1 MISQLFP
8 ELNVHP
14 KPILLFLDFF
24 VVFCLLIAL
33 PSIVLS
39 VYYKSTLIWQHYM
52 PKIQFLLKLTKMW
65 IQSLF
70 SRLKKT
76 PSSLTTQNC
85 TEHLTPSDLSELSS
99 PAPRTFP
106 KTSASP
112 QKLLRGKNGRFIR
125 GTRG

>member
-1 MISQLFP
+1 MISHLFP

-24 VVFCLLIAL
+24 AVFFLLVAL

-39 VYYKSTLIWQHYM
+39 VCYRSIHIWQHYM
-52 PKIQFLLKLTKMW
+52 PKIQLLLKLTKMW

-70 SRLKKT
+70 YRLKKT
-76 PSSLTTQNC
+76 HSSSMTQSC
-85 TEHLTPSDLSELSS
+85 TEPLTQSDLSELSS
-99 PAPRTFP
+99 LAPRTFP

-112 QKLLRGKNGRFIR
+112 KKPLRGKNGRFIR